1 MNMMMLTLHS
11 IPTSYEYF
19 SVEEE
24 DCQLEILSRDLA
36 LQQRWEGRPQELE
49 FRIQVSWLLL
59 K

>member
-1 MNMMMLTLHS
+1 MLTLHS
-11 IPTSYEYF
+11 IPATSYEYF

-49 FRIQVSWLLL
+49 FRIQVSLLL
-59 K
+59 SK